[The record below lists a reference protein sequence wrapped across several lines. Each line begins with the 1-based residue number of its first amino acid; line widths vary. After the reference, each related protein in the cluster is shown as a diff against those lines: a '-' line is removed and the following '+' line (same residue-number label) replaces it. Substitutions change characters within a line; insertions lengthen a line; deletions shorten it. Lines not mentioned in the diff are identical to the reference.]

1 MSVTFAEEEADL
13 DAMNKVG
20 NSSQQLKSYW
30 SSLGKAYSM
39 SESSSHLSF
48 MNKCMEGRLGD
59 AFDLV
64 NCIYRKDVALAGKHN
79 IINDYPKQLE
89 IINRRYKW
97 LFDEAQNASDC
108 KYYEEQNCSDQFV
121 NNYWDITIS
130 TLNEQAYSFL
140 NDL

>member
-1 MSVTFAEEEADL
+1 MVASAEEADL

-30 SSLGKAYSM
+30 SSLGKGYSM
-39 SESSSHLSF
+39 SESSAHLSF
-48 MNKCMEGRLGD
+48 LQKCIEGRKGSS
-59 AFDLV
+59 ADLV
-64 NCIYRKDVALAGKHN
+64 NCIYRKDIALAKKNN
-79 IINDYPKQLE
+79 IISDYPNQLE
-89 IINRRYKW
+89 IIKRRYSW
-97 LFDEAQNASDC
+97 LSSEAKSQSDC
-108 KYYEEQNCSDQFV
+108 LTHSSENYCTKKFI